1 MSFATPP
8 LGSVRMSSKRVV
20 ILHHN
25 GLHRIVGV
33 FDPSVHTLR
42 PYVEFDQGGEKIAA
56 TLKEEQ
62 KHFVIYTE
70 IDKKKF
76 SLFGKKS

>member
-1 MSFATPP
+1 
-8 LGSVRMSSKRVV
+8 MSSKRVV
-20 ILHHN
+20 VLHTN

-42 PYVEFDQGGEKIAA
+42 EYVEFDHAGTVTAA

-62 KHFVIYTE
+62 AHFVLYQE

-76 SLFGKKS
+76 SLFGGGNKWNGAKKS